1 MKVRA
6 IQVEKLKSTTSLP
19 FVPTAEKGQT
29 IIYSLLSPSPAKYLL
44 FKNFYCHKYSL
55 FLLLDGEV
63 SWLRI
68 FENKIIMN
76 DPTVEDEAF
85 KIFSVNI
92 HLYPE
97 YNPSRRIGHIAII
110 LTQLCPLW
118 KQFDL
123 ELTNC
128 FDEIISADDLLP
140 STVAIHSKEHH
151 DFQPKGAEKA
161 TNMKNYQS
169 AESSSSDLK
178 CNHSNQIFSLRFL
191 HFPSTYKSTSLGGF
205 ILSTQTI
212 RRMHAITTQ
221 KTPPARK

>member
-55 FLLLDGEV
+55 FLLLDGE
-63 SWLRI
+63 
-68 FENKIIMN
+68 
-76 DPTVEDEAF
+76 
-85 KIFSVNI
+85 
-92 HLYPE
+92 YPE